1 MDEANRKLDS
11 HKFEIGE
18 QESEV
23 SDMRKRNDFLTQ
35 KMNIA
40 RTKFREKE
48 SEIDDFKNEIEK
60 LQRDAGKQKATRQS
74 AKKEATDLTDIIE
87 ELNENIRSEKQSK
100 KKIQNKITRIEED
113 LIEVKAERDRLAITI
128 EDKRK
133 KQLTEKNKHLRE
145 IEDVKRSYED
155 EINLLKTQLQQ
166 PTGPTQA
173 DLAKVEATWK
183 RKMQEGIAKSGS
195 ELEDKCEKLT
205 GSEEMLKSQVQRL
218 EKKVSGLSHENSH
231 LQQEN
236 TRVMEELDEFESVK
250 NRNTTSQGLIEKQN
264 LIIEQSYVRENDL
277 QLNVNQLKED
287 ERSLTEQVGQL
298 EEKIHELENREEPGE
313 SDEWRDKVKHVMNQ
327 FYASVQTSFS
337 PQETFTGTTYPWLLC
352 INI

>member
-1 MDEANRKLDS
+1 M
-11 HKFEIGE
+11 
-18 QESEV
+18 
-23 SDMRKRNDFLTQ
+23 
-35 KMNIA
+35 
-40 RTKFREKE
+40 
-48 SEIDDFKNEIEK
+48 
-60 LQRDAGKQKATRQS
+60 
-74 AKKEATDLTDIIE
+74 
-87 ELNENIRSEKQSK
+87 
-100 KKIQNKITRIEED
+100 
-113 LIEVKAERDRLAITI
+113 KAERDRLAITI

-287 ERSLTEQVGQL
+287 ERNLTEQVGQL

-337 PQETFTGTTYPWLLC
+337 PQETFTGTIYPWLLC

>member
-11 HKFEIGE
+11 RKFEIGE

-23 SDMRKRNDFLTQ
+23 SDMQKRNELLTQ
-35 KMNIA
+35 KMNMA

-48 SEIDDFKNEIEK
+48 SEIDDLKNEIEK

-74 AKKEATDLTDIIE
+74 AKKEATDLNDLIE
-87 ELNENIRSEKQSK
+87 ELNEKIRSEKQSK

-113 LIEVKAERDRLAITI
+113 LIEVKEERDRLAITI
-128 EDKRK
+128 EERRK

-145 IEDVKRSYED
+145 IEDVKRGYED
-155 EINLLKTQLQQ
+155 EINVLKTQMQE

-183 RKMQEGIAKSGS
+183 RKMQEGIAKSVS
-195 ELEDKCEKLT
+195 ELEEKCGKLT

-218 EKKVSGLSHENSH
+218 EKKVSAISHENSH

-236 TRVMEELDEFESVK
+236 TRVLEELDEFESVK
-250 NRNTTSQGLIEKQN
+250 NRNITSQGLVEKQT

-277 QLNVNQLKED
+277 QLNVDQLKED
-287 ERSLTEQVGQL
+287 ERNLIKQVAYL
-298 EEKIHELENREEPGE
+298 EGKIHELENREEPE
-313 SDEWRDKVKHVMNQ
+313 QSDEWKDKVKHVMNQ
-327 FYASVQTSFS
+327 FYASVQASILPDTTLS
-337 PQETFTGTTYPWLLC
+337 GTLSMVVLY
-352 INI
+352 II